1 MMDKAG
7 GNIPRISI
15 ALISATA
22 LSYEILLARLFA
34 IVQWHHFA
42 YMIISLA
49 LLGYGVSGTFLSM
62 FAARLRERYAA
73 AFIVN
78 IVLFSLALPAC
89 FLIAQ
94 QIAFNAEEILWDW
107 RQLVRLFGIYLL
119 LMPPFFF
126 AANAIGLS
134 MMVMGGKISRIYAAD
149 MMGAGIG
156 SALVIALLFYLMPDK
171 VLQVLAVMAAACA
184 SVAWVELRLPCNKFV
199 ITLGIALLLPLVIP
213 NQWLELSMSPYKG
226 LQQLLRIDGTQTIK
240 TLSSPLG
247 LVHVVESKII
257 PLRHAPG
264 LSLYAT
270 IEPPPQLAVFSDGDN
285 MTVINKAVADM
296 EQLVYFDQQTSAAPY
311 HLVNASSVAILGAGT
326 GNDVLQA
333 LYHKI
338 PDVHAV
344 ELNPQIAGLM
354 TGEFAGYSG
363 NLYRKPQVH
372 VHITEARGFI
382 ASGQRQYDVIQIA
395 LLDAFGASSA
405 GLYALSESYLYT
417 VEAFQDYL
425 NHLTT
430 NGFLSITR
438 WVKLPPRDN
447 LKMFATALQAL
458 KNLKVEH
465 PEKHLLLIRS
475 WQTATLLVKK
485 SELTDSDIEKIKT
498 FCNSLGFDTA
508 YYPGISAT
516 QANRF
521 NILREPVFFEAATAL
536 AGDSG
541 AAFTQQYKF
550 NITPATDDRPY
561 FFNFF
566 KWGLLGELIALKDQ
580 GGIPLLE
587 WGYIILIATLIQAA
601 AASAVLI
608 LLPLVASRKNLI
620 PKDKNTVVSLLYFFS
635 LGLAFL
641 FIEIAFIQK
650 FVLFLHHPLYAI
662 AVTLAAFLL
671 FAGMGSHYSKRLQLR
686 FGYPASIRL
695 AVTGIVVLGI
705 LYSVSLGALFTLLL
719 SSGLSVKIPVTLFI
733 IAPLAFF
740 MGMPF
745 PLALSTISENL
756 PALVPWVWGV
766 NGCASVISAILAMIL
781 AMHFGFT
788 VVIVSALM
796 LYLTAMLLFAGFP
809 LSKNVNGLRQ
819 P

>member
-1 MMDKAG
+1 MDNTG
-7 GNIPRISI
+7 GNIPRFSI

-22 LSYEILLARLFA
+22 LCYEILLARLFA
-34 IVQWHHFA
+34 IIQWHHFA

-49 LLGYGVSGTFLSM
+49 LLGYGVSGAFLSVFAERLRNH
-62 FAARLRERYAA
+62 FAAT
-73 AFIVN
+73 FIVN
-78 IVLFSLALPAC
+78 ILLFGLALPAC
-89 FLIAQ
+89 FLLAQ
-94 QIAFNAEEILWDW
+94 HIPFNAEEILWDW
-107 RQLVRLFGIYLL
+107 RQQVRLFGIYLL
-119 LMPPFFF
+119 LMLPFFF

-156 SALVIALLFYLMPDK
+156 SALVIALLFYLMPNQ
-171 VLQVLAVMAAACA
+171 VLQVLAVMAAAAACA
-184 SVAWVELRLPCNKFV
+184 AWIELRLPRNKYTFA
-199 ITLGIALLLPLVIP
+199 LAIALLLPVAIP

-285 MTVINKAVADM
+285 MTVINKAVANM

-311 HLVNASSVAILGAGT
+311 HLLNANTVAILGAGT

-333 LYHKI
+333 LYHEI
-338 PDVHAV
+338 PDIHAV
-344 ELNPQIAGLM
+344 ELNPQITGLL
-354 TGEFAGYSG
+354 TGEFAEYSG
-363 NLYRKPQVH
+363 NLYLKPQVQIH
-372 VHITEARGFI
+372 VAEARGFI
-382 ASGQRQYDVIQIA
+382 ASSRQHYDVIQIA
-395 LLDAFGASSA
+395 MLDAFGASSA

-417 VEAFQDYL
+417 TEAFQDYL
-425 NHLTT
+425 NHLTP

-458 KNLKVEH
+458 ENLKVEH
-465 PEKHLLLIRS
+465 PEKHLLLVRS

-485 SELTDSDIEKIKT
+485 SELTGSDIEKIKS
-498 FCNSLGFDTA
+498 FCTNLGFDTA
-508 YYPGISAT
+508 YYPGIEAT
-516 QANRF
+516 EANRF
-521 NILREPVFFEAATAL
+521 NILREPVFFQATTAL
-536 AGDSG
+536 AGDTG
-541 AAFTQQYKF
+541 AAFTRQYKF
-550 NITPATDDRPY
+550 NIAPATDDRPY

-566 KWGLLGELIALKDQ
+566 KWGLLSELIALKDQ
-580 GGIPLLE
+580 GGIPLVE
-587 WGYIILIATLIQAA
+587 WGYMVLIATLIQAV
-601 AASAVLI
+601 AASAILI
-608 LLPLVASRKNLI
+608 LLPLIFSRKNLI
-620 PKDKNTVVSLLYFFS
+620 PKDRYTAIGLLYFFS

-641 FIEIAFIQK
+641 FIEVAFIQK

-671 FAGMGSHYSKRLQLR
+671 FAGMGSHYSKHLQTR
-686 FGYPASIRL
+686 FGYSSSVRTAI
-695 AVTGIVVLGI
+695 TGIIVLGI
-705 LYSVSLGALFTLLL
+705 FYTMGLGTLFSLLL
-719 SSGLSVKIPVTLFI
+719 PSTIFIKIPVTLFI

-745 PLALSTISENL
+745 PLALSTISESV

-796 LYLTAMLLFAGFP
+796 LYLAAMLLFAGFP
-809 LSKNVNGLRQ
+809 RANSVSR
-819 P
+819 